1 MPKAELCRSG
11 SNFSFILRLRNTAE
25 LKFVL
30 KTMTRKWNDAT
41 PEGTAGEAV
50 GVRWEKEKS

>member
-1 MPKAELCRSG
+1 M
-11 SNFSFILRLRNTAE
+11 E

-50 GVRWEKEKS
+50 GGRWEKEKS